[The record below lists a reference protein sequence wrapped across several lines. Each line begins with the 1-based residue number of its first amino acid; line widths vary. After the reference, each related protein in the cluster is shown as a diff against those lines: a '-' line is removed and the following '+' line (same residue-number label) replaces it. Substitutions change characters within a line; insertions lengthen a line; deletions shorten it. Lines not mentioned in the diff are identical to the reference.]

1 MTLNLTAQKRDV
13 FGKQTKQLRKKG
25 FVPAELYGRGIQNLH
40 LSLSRQEFLK
50 AFREAGENTI
60 INVMIDGKPH
70 PVLIYDVQ
78 RDSISG
84 EFLNID
90 FYQFRADEEIEL
102 QVPIV
107 FIGEAPA
114 VKEKGAVLTKA
125 MDQVEIR
132 ALPAD
137 IPHHLE
143 VNLSVLTDIGQSVY
157 VKDLPSGKFEILV
170 SPGTVVVTASEVK
183 VEEEVPVIDESA
195 QIEGVAVETEEK
207 KAERAQEKEA
217 KESSSEAS
225 TPKATK

>member
-1 MTLNLTAQKRDV
+1 MTLNLVAQKRDV

>member
-183 VEEEVPVIDESA
+183 VEEEAPVIDESA

>member
-1 MTLNLTAQKRDV
+1 MTLNLVAQKRDV

-183 VEEEVPVIDESA
+183 VEEEAPVIDESA

>member
-217 KESSSEAS
+217 KESSSEGS

>member
-1 MTLNLTAQKRDV
+1 
-13 FGKQTKQLRKKG
+13 KQLRKKG